1 MNLREFVDLLEEK
14 GRLKRI
20 TKEVDPVYEVA
31 ALMDEAGDT
40 PLYLEN
46 VKGSVIPCITNICSS
61 RELVALGLECAPN
74 EILGKISKAVRE
86 SKEPNLEKAQNYKE
100 IEASL
105 ENLPILTHQP
115 IDGGPYISSAM
126 AVAYDEEHGRN
137 LSFHRAMKIDNQHLV
152 LRILD
157 RHLMDYMKR
166 GLKEFAYCNG
176 VSVPVLLGAATSFGI
191 EEDEMAV
198 ANALAD
204 SPVIELG
211 GHKIPQ
217 SEVVMI
223 CEFTGEMHDEG
234 PFVDLTDTPDIIRQ
248 QHVVKIK
255 HIFIRDDSVFH
266 ALLPSGPEHKVLMGM
281 PREPTIFNSV
291 NKVVDCHDVFMTHGG
306 GSWLHGVVAIN
317 KKNDDDGL
325 KAIDAAFEGHASM
338 KHVWIVDF
346 DIDVTD
352 PQSVEWAMATRFQGD
367 SGLVVKTGVK
377 GSSLDPSSNPETR
390 ETVKVG
396 FDCTIPLNRDKAD
409 FARPE
414 PGMKVKLDEY
424 LD

>member
-198 ANALAD
+198 ANALAA

-291 NKVVDCHDVFMTHGG
+291 SKVVDCHDVFMTHGG
-306 GSWLHGVVAIN
+306 GAWLHGVVAIN
-317 KKNDDDGL
+317 KKNEDDGL
-325 KAIDAAFEGHASM
+325 KAIEAAFEGHASM
-338 KHVWIVDF
+338 KHVWVVDS

-367 SGLVVKTGVK
+367 KGLIVKTGVK
-377 GSSLDPSSNPETR
+377 GSSLDPSSNPET
-390 ETVKVG
+390 
-396 FDCTIPLNRDKAD
+396 AD
-409 FARPE
+409 NITN
-414 PGMKVKLDEY
+414 KIKS
-424 LD
+424 